1 MLLLIVTMECSSESN
16 SVTGKRSERKQH
28 TGNYADW
35 IITRNLQDG
44 ETELPE
50 VKFNQFT
57 MWLFMGQQ
65 ERGHTHTPA
74 EADDSGKGATT
85 CKKQH
90 PPTNFKRKRADLSSS
105 GSSSMSDSEA
115 VKNDQLSVREGR
127 SKAASRGRRKGGREW
142 RGRRRVGERGR
153 GGAGRGGRGQ
163 GRGERGMRN
172 KTVKVTA
179 AKIAGLEFSAGSSSS
194 DSEFDSIVKS
204 LEGEELELLGD
215 YTDHEVVPPV
225 QEEGR
230 VEETVCGK
238 GVITSGSV

>member
-74 EADDSGKGATT
+74 EADDCGKGTST
-85 CKKQH
+85 CKKRH

-115 VKNDQLSVREGR
+115 VKDDQLSVGERR
-127 SKAASRGRRKGGREW
+127 SKAASMGVSRGRGKRW
-142 RGRRRVGERGR
+142 RGGRRVGERGR
-153 GGAGRGGRGQ
+153 GGAGSGGRG
-163 GRGERGMRN
+163 RVLRFL
-172 KTVKVTA
+172 
-179 AKIAGLEFSAGSSSS
+179 KILKLQVFSPT
-194 DSEFDSIVKS
+194 F
-204 LEGEELELLGD
+204 
-215 YTDHEVVPPV
+215 
-225 QEEGR
+225 
-230 VEETVCGK
+230 CF
-238 GVITSGSV
+238 